1 MSGATI
7 AASDSMKNFD
17 CDSAFGVGLQQGE
30 CWGMLD
36 TGEE

>member
-7 AASDSMKNFD
+7 ETSDLMKNFE